1 MNEIPRVPLA
11 TLPTPLTDAVRLRE
25 TLGGPSRCPRI
36 LIKRDDLTG
45 LGLGGNK
52 ARKLEFLIADAQAQ
66 GAQTIV
72 TTGAIQSNH
81 ARMTAAA
88 ACIAGLRAVLV
99 LTKKWAMP
107 RVEGNL
113 FLDYLYGAEMR
124 FVNSVDDRLAVGR
137 DEEVV
142 ADVVKHE
149 AAQGRKAYVIPVGG
163 SSGIGAVGYVTGT
176 RELLDQLASIDAKP
190 SRVYYA
196 SGSRGTQAGL
206 ALGAKLHG
214 APYRLWGVAVS
225 GGEAEKIQRARRV
238 ANDAATL
245 LGAATRV
252 DLDELFTDQGFI
264 GEGYGI
270 PTDEGL
276 DAIRVLAR
284 TEAILLDPVY
294 TSKGFAALL
303 RHVKTGEITPD
314 ETVVFLHTGGIPAL
328 FTREFKACS
337 QAFRA

>member
-1 MNEIPRVPLA
+1 MREIPRVPLA
-11 TLPTPLTDAVRLRE
+11 TLPTPITDAVRLRDA
-25 TLGGPSRCPRI
+25 LGGPSRCPRI

-66 GAQTIV
+66 GAQTVV

-88 ACIAGLRAVLV
+88 ACVAGMRAVLV
-99 LTKKWAMP
+99 LSKKWAMP

-113 FLDYLYGAEMR
+113 FLDYLYGAEIR
-124 FVNSVDDRLAVGR
+124 FVNSVDDRLAVGH
-137 DEEVV
+137 DEEAV
-142 ADVVKHE
+142 AESVKNE
-149 AAQGRKAYVIPVGG
+149 AAQGRKAYVIPIGG
-163 SSGIGAVGYVTGT
+163 SSGVGAVGYVTGT
-176 RELLDQLASIDAKP
+176 RELLDQLQSLGARP
-190 SRVYYA
+190 SRLYYA

-206 ALGAKLHG
+206 ALGAKMHG

-238 ANDAATL
+238 ANEAAAL
-245 LGAATRV
+245 LEATTRV

-264 GEGYGI
+264 GEGYGV

-276 DAIRVLAR
+276 DAIRLVAR

-303 RHVKTGEITPD
+303 RHIRTGEVGPD
-314 ETVVFLHTGGIPAL
+314 ETIVFLHTGGVPAL
-328 FTREFKACS
+328 FTREFKSRS
-337 QAFRA
+337 QGFRS